1 MISLDLS
8 KSRINTSKK
17 LIPIRANYLSKLVYS
32 EKMNSKQQE
41 EAQILKEKL
50 MTTPKKEPKSNQ
62 KSIKK
67 KQLMDVIYEK
77 AKPIKSKQQ
86 YINPLN

>member
-1 MISLDLS
+1 
-8 KSRINTSKK
+8 
-17 LIPIRANYLSKLVYS
+17 
-32 EKMNSKQQE
+32 
-41 EAQILKEKL
+41 